1 MGKTALEYFREIS
14 AIPRPSGHMEGIR
27 AYVNAFAEER
37 GLEYLEDSVGNITI
51 RRPASA
57 GYEKTACLM
66 LQGHMDM
73 IAAKVSTSYHDFE
86 TEPLTLITDGDILK
100 ADGTTLGADDGVA
113 VAYMLAILDDPA
125 LKAPELECVFTV
137 DEETGLEGANAMDCS
152 ALRSKYMINLDSPAE
167 GVFTVSCA
175 GGKRYDITYTFQPV
189 KRRGLVFS
197 ITLSGLK
204 GGHSGEDAH
213 RGRASANVL
222 MGEILKRI
230 DSSGSLCLSSFTG
243 GSMDNAIPSYCTAEI
258 QLTMDNIRTRH
269 SMAGIER
276 ELEEIAEEFKAR
288 YRGTDPDLELS
299 VSIRP
304 EVHDYMCS
312 EEDTKKIIALIN
324 GLPSGII
331 SMSDEIGG
339 LVQSSSNLG
348 IVDIYPGKA
357 QIVAH
362 MRSSEPAEMDAMSAQ
377 VEACAKAAGAA
388 WNIPSE
394 YPGWAF
400 QKESRFRDL
409 ATEVYRGMY
418 GSEPELEIIHA
429 GLECGILKGKMPDL
443 DIISTG
449 PNVWDLH
456 SPDERLS
463 LSSFERV
470 YDYVVLLL
478 SKMDDDCGL

>member
-1 MGKTALEYFREIS
+1 
-14 AIPRPSGHMEGIR
+14 
-27 AYVNAFAEER
+27 
-37 GLEYLEDSVGNITI
+37 
-51 RRPASA
+51 
-57 GYEKTACLM
+57 
-66 LQGHMDM
+66 
-73 IAAKVSTSYHDFE
+73 
-86 TEPLTLITDGDILK
+86 
-100 ADGTTLGADDGVA
+100 
-113 VAYMLAILDDPA
+113 MLAILDEPS

-243 GSMDNAIPSYCTAEI
+243 GSMDN
-258 QLTMDNIRTRH
+258 IRTRH

-276 ELEEIAEEFKAR
+276 ELEEIAAEFKAR

-348 IVDIYPGKA
+348 IVDVYPGKA

-362 MRSSEPAEMDAMSAQ
+362 MRSSEPA
-377 VEACAKAAGAA
+377 
-388 WNIPSE
+388 
-394 YPGWAF
+394 
-400 QKESRFRDL
+400 
-409 ATEVYRGMY
+409 
-418 GSEPELEIIHA
+418 
-429 GLECGILKGKMPDL
+429 
-443 DIISTG
+443 
-449 PNVWDLH
+449 
-456 SPDERLS
+456 
-463 LSSFERV
+463 
-470 YDYVVLLL
+470 
-478 SKMDDDCGL
+478 SKN

>member
-1 MGKTALEYFREIS
+1 
-14 AIPRPSGHMEGIR
+14 
-27 AYVNAFAEER
+27 
-37 GLEYLEDSVGNITI
+37 
-51 RRPASA
+51 
-57 GYEKTACLM
+57 
-66 LQGHMDM
+66 
-73 IAAKVSTSYHDFE
+73 
-86 TEPLTLITDGDILK
+86 
-100 ADGTTLGADDGVA
+100 
-113 VAYMLAILDDPA
+113 
-125 LKAPELECVFTV
+125 
-137 DEETGLEGANAMDCS
+137 
-152 ALRSKYMINLDSPAE
+152 
-167 GVFTVSCA
+167 
-175 GGKRYDITYTFQPV
+175 
-189 KRRGLVFS
+189 
-197 ITLSGLK
+197 
-204 GGHSGEDAH
+204 
-213 RGRASANVL
+213 
-222 MGEILKRI
+222 
-230 DSSGSLCLSSFTG
+230 
-243 GSMDNAIPSYCTAEI
+243 
-258 QLTMDNIRTRH
+258 
-269 SMAGIER
+269 
-276 ELEEIAEEFKAR
+276 
-288 YRGTDPDLELS
+288 
-299 VSIRP
+299 
-304 EVHDYMCS
+304 
-312 EEDTKKIIALIN
+312 IIALIN

-348 IVDIYPGKA
+348 IVDVYPGKA

-377 VEACAKAAGAA
+377 VEACAKETGAA

-394 YPGWAF
+394 YPGWAL

-463 LSSFERV
+463 ISSFERV